1 MEQTTPKKAWLT
13 PELIVL
19 VRSNPEES
27 VLFVCKG
34 GATGGPVGGFGIC
47 SDYLMPACASCNGNA
62 TS

>member
-1 MEQTTPKKAWLT
+1 
-13 PELIVL
+13 

-47 SDYLMPACASCNGNA
+47 SDYLMPACASCNGNID
-62 TS
+62 S